1 LSGETTYAQ
10 GILRVGHGRT
20 MRWRPTALK
29 LQRVRQESLERPPT
43 LAFAD
48 AVDLLEQSL
57 LGVITGVAR
66 SAPAG
71 AVTNLFSGGIDSTL
85 IQVLLP
91 KGSRCVSFGFDTPEF
106 APEVD
111 RARAAARLTASEHHI
126 IPLREEDYLGALER
140 FLATVGLP
148 PHHLQSVAL
157 AELFRQIEGQK
168 SYLLTG
174 QLADALF
181 GLRFSGPTETL
192 RRWGWLPQLSRRI
205 GLPRGLKPAR
215 LRRAEFISSALR
227 QPVGSVRGLAAR
239 IACYTDFDFVEKIF
253 GTSEVERR
261 LQKRLDYVLELCP
274 FLSPESRGADAH
286 LEAGHMVDYFC
297 DDAVSIWRQSAM
309 SYGGYLIAPF
319 TDPTIVRAALAF
331 PTRIRY
337 RRRRES
343 KPGLKTLLRRYL
355 PEYDTGLPKL
365 STGLPIRRFLAS
377 GPLCQNPYF
386 TPPDFFPNP
395 QRLGEYPPWIAW
407 SVLTLSA
414 WQKLACQ
421 SELAPPLSLSRIV
434 PAREVGHRGQHRR

>member
-1 LSGETTYAQ
+1 MGVRVTIGVDGDAAVVDVSRSINTSNEVYVVLEGLDAGLVITDHFLTALRHCSAAQRTTSADALIDHYLYRNVSGETTYAQ

-157 AELFRQIEGQK
+157 AELFRQIE
-168 SYLLTG
+168 
-174 QLADALF
+174 
-181 GLRFSGPTETL
+181 
-192 RRWGWLPQLSRRI
+192 
-205 GLPRGLKPAR
+205 
-215 LRRAEFISSALR
+215 
-227 QPVGSVRGLAAR
+227 
-239 IACYTDFDFVEKIF
+239 
-253 GTSEVERR
+253 
-261 LQKRLDYVLELCP
+261 
-274 FLSPESRGADAH
+274 
-286 LEAGHMVDYFC
+286 
-297 DDAVSIWRQSAM
+297 
-309 SYGGYLIAPF
+309 
-319 TDPTIVRAALAF
+319 
-331 PTRIRY
+331 
-337 RRRRES
+337 
-343 KPGLKTLLRRYL
+343 
-355 PEYDTGLPKL
+355 
-365 STGLPIRRFLAS
+365 
-377 GPLCQNPYF
+377 
-386 TPPDFFPNP
+386 
-395 QRLGEYPPWIAW
+395 
-407 SVLTLSA
+407 
-414 WQKLACQ
+414 
-421 SELAPPLSLSRIV
+421 
-434 PAREVGHRGQHRR
+434 